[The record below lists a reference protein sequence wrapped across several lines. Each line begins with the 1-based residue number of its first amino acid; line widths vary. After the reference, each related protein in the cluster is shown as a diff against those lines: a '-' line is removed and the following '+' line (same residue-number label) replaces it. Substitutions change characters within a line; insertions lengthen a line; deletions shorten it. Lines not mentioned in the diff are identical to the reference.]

1 MNKLPA
7 ALLSAG
13 AAVSIMVGTA
23 FAQTQAQPSASAS
36 ASAAQAAPNAA
47 PAQADRKALAKECS
61 KQADAKGLRG
71 KPRKRFRD
79 ACKRGQTNETPKPVS

>member
-1 MNKLPA
+1 MSKFSA

-13 AAVSIMVGTA
+13 LAVAII
-23 FAQTQAQPSASAS
+23 
-36 ASAAQAAPNAA
+36 ASAACAQTAAPNAA
-47 PAQADRKALAKECS
+47 ADRKAAIAKECS

-79 ACKRGQTNETPKPVS
+79 ACKRGQTSEAPKPTS